1 MTAPGEEAEWADEA
15 KMPDEGKMPGE
26 VKMPMTGHL
35 AELRSRLLKVVWCI
49 LGASVVAYFFSDR
62 LIALLKHP
70 LAGDLY
76 FFAPIEPFWV
86 TLKVSFFAGLFL
98 SFPFSLFQ
106 LWRFIAPG
114 MLPGERRYALPF
126 VILGSLFFILG
137 LMFCYFIV
145 FPFALN
151 FLVTFGINQGLDSML
166 SIGRY
171 MDFMLKF
178 LLAFGLVFE
187 LPLTITLLARLGI
200 VTAAGL
206 SRYRHYAILGNAL
219 LAAILTPTG
228 DIFNMMLMMGPL
240 ILFYELGILGARF
253 FGRKP
258 RVETTMEEAE
268 TGV

>member
-1 MTAPGEEAEWADEA
+1 VTVPGDEAEMANEA
-15 KMPDEGKMPGE
+15 R
-26 VKMPMTGHL
+26 MPMLGHL
-35 AELRSRLLKVVWCI
+35 AELRSRLLKVVCGI
-49 LGASVVAYFFSDR
+49 LIASVITYFFSER
-62 LIALLKHP
+62 LIAILKRP
-70 LAGDLY
+70 LDGNLY
-76 FFAPIEPFWV
+76 FFSPIEPFWV

-98 SFPFSLFQ
+98 SFPVSLFQ
-106 LWRFIAPG
+106 LWRFISPG
-114 MLPGERRYALPF
+114 MLSTERRYAFPF

-151 FLVTFGINQGLDSML
+151 FLVTFGVNQGLESML

-171 MDFMLKF
+171 MDFLLKF
-178 LLAFGLVFE
+178 LLAFGMIFE
-187 LPLTITLLARLGI
+187 LPLAITLLARLGI

-219 LAAILTPTG
+219 IAAILTPTG

-240 ILFYELGILGARF
+240 ILFYEIGILGARF

-258 RVETTMEEAE
+258 RAETTMEEAK
-268 TGV
+268 TGG